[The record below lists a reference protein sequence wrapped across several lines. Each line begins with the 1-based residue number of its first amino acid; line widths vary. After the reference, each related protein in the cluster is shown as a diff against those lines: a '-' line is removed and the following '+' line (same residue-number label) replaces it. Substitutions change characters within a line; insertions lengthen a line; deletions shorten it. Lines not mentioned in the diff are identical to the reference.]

1 MPFWAPDIGIDLG
14 TETTSLYV
22 RGRGIVI
29 SEPTLVVLENAP

>member
-14 TETTSLYV
+14 TDQVHLYV

-29 SEPTLVVLENAP
+29 SEPWSL